1 MPSLFLALV
10 LLVSALAP
18 VAGQTLSAKERAI
31 ADRIPRQQAAAVALL
46 ERVVNINSGT
56 LNLAGVRAVGRVFQ
70 QELEKV
76 GFTARWVMLPD
87 SLHRAGHLIAERKGR
102 PGSGKRLLLLGHLDT
117 VFEPSSPFQRFE
129 WKDSIVRG
137 PGVND
142 MKGGNVMIVS
152 ALQALAAEGA
162 LDDATVTVALMGDEE
177 NPADAVSVTRAA
189 LVDAAKRTD
198 VVLGFESSTF
208 TQAVVARRGFSSWRL
223 LTHGEQAHSQGIFAD
238 GNGAVFELARDSRW
252 LLPGSTGR
260 ALSHVQ
266 SGPGSGGH
274 SGRVRFA
281 GAPRLR
287 RRQAQ
292 HHRPEAVAAGDLRFI
307 SEAQKRRARD
317 RMRAI
322 VARHLPGT
330 SAEIAFYDDTPAM
343 EPKPANYVLLRE
355 LDQVSR
361 ALGGGPV
368 AAQDPGSR
376 GAGDISFVAG
386 ETAALDG
393 LGTFG
398 GGDHSPSEY
407 MNLNAMPMLTQRVA
421 LLIYRLTRQ
430 PGA

>member
-1 MPSLFLALV
+1 M
-10 LLVSALAP
+10 
-18 VAGQTLSAKERAI
+18 
-31 ADRIPRQQAAAVALL
+31 ALL

-87 SLHRAGHLIAERKGR
+87 TLHRAGHLIAERKGR

-238 GNGAVFELARDSRW
+238 GNGAVFELARILDGFYREVRGERYLTFNPGLALGGTQVAYDSPELR
-252 LLPGSTGR
+252 GS
-260 ALSHVQ
+260 A
-266 SGPGSGGH
+266 
-274 SGRVRFA
+274 A
-281 GAPRLR
+281 GKLNIIA
-287 RRQAQ
+287 
-292 HHRPEAVAAGDLRFI
+292 PEAVAAGDLRFI
-307 SEAQKRRARD
+307 SEGQKRRARD

>member
-1 MPSLFLALV
+1 M
-10 LLVSALAP
+10 
-18 VAGQTLSAKERAI
+18 
-31 ADRIPRQQAAAVALL
+31 ALL

-87 SLHRAGHLIAERKGR
+87 TLHRAGHLIAERKGR

-238 GNGAVFELARDSRW
+238 GNGAVFELARILDGFYREVRGERYLTFNPGLALGGTQVAYDSPELR
-252 LLPGSTGR
+252 GS
-260 ALSHVQ
+260 A
-266 SGPGSGGH
+266 
-274 SGRVRFA
+274 A
-281 GAPRLR
+281 GKLNIIA
-287 RRQAQ
+287 
-292 HHRPEAVAAGDLRFI
+292 PEAVAAGDLRFI